1 MRKLGIAIALQ
12 VAILS
17 ALAAWRWHV
26 WSYGTDTGTFA
37 QVVSDAFGGFRD
49 GAEQG
54 THFRF
59 HWAPL
64 LATLWPVVAL
74 THSPL
79 SLQIAQI
86 VLLAATAVPLFAIAR
101 SYVPRAR
108 AANYAILALV
118 YPPLLGVAFT
128 EFHEI
133 AFYPPLA
140 LAIFWA
146 ADRARWKTFAAF
158 AILGALVR
166 EEACIVLALVGLA
179 FGAIGF
185 VRRGESGGAG
195 LLAGRPIEPER
206 LAVAGLALAA
216 LNVAALALYFGVV
229 IPRVGAWQPSRFY
242 EYAFATGP
250 LAVVVAL
257 VVRPTRIAALLTF
270 GRLTYLLEAFVPLAL
285 APLRSPWTLLGVPAL
300 ALLLLSSDP
309 IAWRM
314 GSHYPALWCPWLL
327 LGSVAALLSLARP
340 QRWYVAAVTLCA
352 LFLIAFNPMHVGH
365 YLRPVYYETAD
376 ASRALGAIPAGAYV
390 ATHDEWYTHDAL
402 RHRNASPFLC
412 PYDAYAVYADDF
424 ENAFVQADI
433 LPELRAEVAAGT
445 ATVVATFGR
454 VHVYE
459 RKIVP
464 GAHPGTCVTPG
475 DPRFRSLRASLA
487 G

>member
-64 LATLWPVVAL
+64 LATLWPLVVL
-74 THSPL
+74 TRSPL
-79 SLQIAQI
+79 SLQIAQAA
-86 VLLAATAVPLFAIAR
+86 LLAATAVPLFAIAR
-101 SYVPRAR
+101 SYVPDGR
-108 AANYAILALV
+108 AANYAIVALV

-133 AFYPPLA
+133 AFYPALA
-140 LAIFWA
+140 LGIFWA
-146 ADRARWKTFAAF
+146 ADRARWRWFAIF
-158 AILGALVR
+158 AILGGLVR
-166 EEACIVLALVGLA
+166 EEACIVLAIAGIA
-179 FGAIGF
+179 FAAIGI

-206 LAVAGLALAA
+206 LAIAGIALLAINAAA
-216 LNVAALALYFGVV
+216 LGCYFGIV

-242 EYAFATGP
+242 EYAFAVGP

-257 VVRPTRIAALLTF
+257 VVRPARIAALLTV

-285 APLRSPWTLLGVPAL
+285 VPLRSPWTLLGVPAL

-327 LGSVAALLSLARP
+327 LGTVAALISFARP
-340 QRWYVAAVTLCA
+340 QRWYVATVSLCA
-352 LFLIAFNPMHVGH
+352 LFLVAFNPMHVGH
-365 YLRPVYYETAD
+365 YLRPVYPDVAD
-376 ASRALGAIPAGAYV
+376 ASRALAAVPADAYV

-424 ENAFVQADI
+424 ENAFVQREI
-433 LPELRAEVAAGT
+433 LPELRAEVADGRASI
-445 ATVVATFGR
+445 VATFGR
-454 VHVYE
+454 VRVYE
-459 RKIVP
+459 RRTVP
-464 GAHPGTCVTPG
+464 GARPGTCVTPG
-475 DPRFRSLRASLA
+475 DTRYRSLRESLA